1 MFNVKIT
8 IDILILMNWKYLIME
23 NIKLDGGHLSLEQLN
38 AIFRTI
44 PQEMD
49 VLDENDCVVWSS
61 MNEKRLFKRTEKVIG
76 KTVFEVHPGHSQK
89 HVKEVLDQMHA
100 GKRKNISIMI
110 TKKKQ
115 PINIS
120 FYSLHNEHGKYI
132 GCIEVTQAV
141 SNLQVK
147 GSKLRNI
154 LNVLKKH

>member
-1 MFNVKIT
+1 M
-8 IDILILMNWKYLIME
+8 D
-23 NIKLDGGHLSLEQLN
+23 NINLDGGHLSLEQLN

-49 VLDENDCVVWSS
+49 VLDDRIVWSS
-61 MNEKRLFKRTEKVIG
+61 MNKNRLFKRTEKDIG
-76 KTVFEVHPGHSQK
+76 KTVFEVHPGHSQR
-89 HVKEVLDQMHA
+89 HVKEVLNQMHA
-100 GKRKNISIMI
+100 GNRKNISIMI
-110 TKKKQ
+110 TKDEQ

-120 FYSLHNEHGKYI
+120 FYSLHNEDGKYI

-141 SNLQVK
+141 KNLQVK

>member
-1 MFNVKIT
+1 M
-8 IDILILMNWKYLIME
+8 D
-23 NIKLDGGHLSLEQLN
+23 NINLDGGHLSLEQLN

-49 VLDENDCVVWSS
+49 VLDENDRVVWSS
-61 MNEKRLFKRTEKVIG
+61 MNKNRLFKRTEEDIG

-89 HVKEVLDQMHA
+89 HVKEVLSQMHA
-100 GKRKNISIMI
+100 GNRKNISIMI
-110 TKKKQ
+110 TKDEQ

-120 FYSLHNEHGKYI
+120 FYSLHNEDGKYI

-141 SNLQVK
+141 KNLQVK

>member
-1 MFNVKIT
+1 M
-8 IDILILMNWKYLIME
+8 D
-23 NIKLDGGHLSLEQLN
+23 NINLDGGHLSLEQLN

-49 VLDENDCVVWSS
+49 VLDENDRIVWSS
-61 MNEKRLFKRTEKVIG
+61 MNKNRLFKRTEKDIG
-76 KTVFEVHPGHSQK
+76 NTVFEVHPGHSQR
-89 HVKEVLDQMHA
+89 HVKEVLNQMHA
-100 GKRKNISIMI
+100 GNRKNISIMI
-110 TKKKQ
+110 TKDEQ

-120 FYSLHNEHGKYI
+120 FYSLHNEDGKYI

-141 SNLQVK
+141 KNLQVK

>member
-1 MFNVKIT
+1 
-8 IDILILMNWKYLIME
+8 
-23 NIKLDGGHLSLEQLN
+23 
-38 AIFRTI
+38 
-44 PQEMD
+44 
-49 VLDENDCVVWSS
+49 
-61 MNEKRLFKRTEKVIG
+61 
-76 KTVFEVHPGHSQK
+76 
-89 HVKEVLDQMHA
+89 MHA

-154 LNVLKKH
+154 LMSLKSTKVKLLEYFFQPKIE

>member
-1 MFNVKIT
+1 M
-8 IDILILMNWKYLIME
+8 D
-23 NIKLDGGHLSLEQLN
+23 NINLDGGHLSLEQLN

-49 VLDENDCVVWSS
+49 VLDENDRIVWSS
-61 MNEKRLFKRTEKVIG
+61 MNKNRLFKRTEKDIG
-76 KTVFEVHPGHSQK
+76 KTVSEVHPGHSQR
-89 HVKEVLDQMHA
+89 HVKEVLNQMHA
-100 GKRKNISIMI
+100 GNRKNISIMI
-110 TKKKQ
+110 TKDEQ

-120 FYSLHNEHGKYI
+120 FYSLHNEDGKYI

-141 SNLQVK
+141 KNLQVK

>member
-49 VLDENDCVVWSS
+49 VLDENDRVVWSS

-120 FYSLHNEHGKYI
+120 FYSIHNEHGKYI

>member
-1 MFNVKIT
+1 M
-8 IDILILMNWKYLIME
+8 D
-23 NIKLDGGHLSLEQLN
+23 NINLDGGHLSLEQLN

-49 VLDENDCVVWSS
+49 VLDENDRVVWSS
-61 MNEKRLFKRTEKVIG
+61 MNKNRLFKRTEKDIG

-89 HVKEVLDQMHA
+89 HVKEVLNQMHA
-100 GKRKNISIMI
+100 GNRKNISIMS
-110 TKKKQ
+110 TKDEQ

-120 FYSLHNEHGKYI
+120 FYSLHNEDGKYI

-141 SNLQVK
+141 KNLQVK

>member
-1 MFNVKIT
+1 
-8 IDILILMNWKYLIME
+8 ME

-49 VLDENDCVVWSS
+49 VLDENDRVVWSS
-61 MNEKRLFKRTEKVIG
+61 MNENRLFKRTEKVIG

>member
-1 MFNVKIT
+1 
-8 IDILILMNWKYLIME
+8 
-23 NIKLDGGHLSLEQLN
+23 
-38 AIFRTI
+38 
-44 PQEMD
+44 MD
-49 VLDENDCVVWSS
+49 VLDENDRVVWSS
-61 MNEKRLFKRTEKVIG
+61 MNENRLFKRTEKDIG